1 MCKIRKFLFLG
12 VILAALVSCT
22 SRTKPY
28 DIYLCIGQSNMAGRG
43 DMLPGD
49 DKPLEGVFL
58 AENVRKER
66 TPGAACGQRQGRDF
80 H

>member
-49 DKPLEGVFL
+49 TFRG
-58 AENVRKER
+58 RR
-66 TPGAACGQRQGRDF
+66 GMRRRPGHA
-80 H
+80 